1 MGYTALK
8 TMGNTSTLHY
18 TTLNFQHSVAPT
30 TNTMNSQHRL
40 SEATVTRPASPVPT
54 GEETNPS
61 GRRQPVRARCP
72 RPQTWKLKV
81 VPARKR
87 VRALRAMPLKR
98 WYETFP
104 TFARR
109 TSVLYFAAL
118 ILLLCLGCVHQCQST
133 ATHHRRL
140 PDTWTP
146 NTSDKR
152 VDGRRDGRGG
162 CYIPSS
168 ASKDE
173 ARVKSWRTKNQLYK
187 DEKARLEKKA
197 KLKQPVGLNRAVQ
210 NAEHSKTD
218 SCRIPG
224 CSDPSKKFNLG
235 IRISASGRHW
245 CRACGKTMGNCC
257 TKKAVVYGPD
267 FAPEEAKVCKIC
279 YVFAPLKDQRTSRRR
294 LDERFQRESERCI

>member
-1 MGYTALK
+1 
-8 TMGNTSTLHY
+8 
-18 TTLNFQHSVAPT
+18 
-30 TNTMNSQHRL
+30 MNSQHRL

-104 TFARR
+104 MFARR

-146 NTSDKR
+146 NTSGKR

-173 ARVKSWRTKNQLYK
+173 ARVKNWRTKNQLYK
-187 DEKARLEKKA
+187 DEKARLEKKSKA
-197 KLKQPVGLNRAVQ
+197 EGAGTGLRSTAQNDDHNTTETCQIQECTQPD
-210 NAEHSKTD
+210 H
-218 SCRIPG
+218 
-224 CSDPSKKFNLG
+224 KFNLG
-235 IRISASGRHW
+235 FRISRSGRHW

-257 TKKAVVYGPD
+257 TKKAVVYGSD
-267 FAPEEAKVCKIC
+267 FTPAEAKVCKIC
-279 YVFAPLKDQRTSRRR
+279 FARAPSKDHRTSRRR
-294 LDERFQRESERCI
+294 LDELTERFQRESERCIRS